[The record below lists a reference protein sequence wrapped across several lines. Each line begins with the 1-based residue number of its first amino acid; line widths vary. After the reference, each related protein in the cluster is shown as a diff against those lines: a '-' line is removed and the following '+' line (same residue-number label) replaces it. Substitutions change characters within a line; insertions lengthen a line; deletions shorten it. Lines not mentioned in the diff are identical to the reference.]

1 MLISRILSKKCHEVS
16 IKTRSAPASL
26 SFKGQATK
34 HPTVKWSLRTQ
45 VRVEFY
51 LLLALVST
59 IRGAY
64 HWSEWPAEVRKLL
77 ILGQKFRRKS
87 LKCTLLSLQL
97 CSPLFARCTLCDIFM
112 IRGGKNNDYL
122 FLKLFLRSWF

>member
-1 MLISRILSKKCHEVS
+1 MLISRISKKCHEVS

-51 LLLALVST
+51 LLLALIST

-64 HWSEWPAEVRKLL
+64 HWSEWPAEVRELL
-77 ILGQKFRRKS
+77 ILELKFRRKS

-112 IRGGKNNDYL
+112 IRGGKNNDHL
-122 FLKLFLRSWF
+122 FLKLFFRSWF